1 MRKIINLTLHPINLE
16 VEGKLVEIENEPF
29 ALRITESIEELGD
42 IITDK
47 GKVKRIRKKLT
58 EIPDEQIKEL
68 KKKIW
73 NGSNEINI
81 IIVSYLAGLKL
92 KEDSRLSLAEKSAI
106 YVIGETIRDEKGRV
120 IGAKNLVSIL
130 DL

>member
-16 VEGKLVEIENEPF
+16 IEGKLVEIENEPF

-120 IGAKNLVSIL
+120 VGAKNLVSIL

>member
-16 VEGKLVEIENEPF
+16 IEGKLVEIENEPF